1 MNLDRQKIIL
11 IGVAALTALAWGY
24 KLWPS
29 GTPIRTTVGPAGTAG
44 TTTGTT
50 TGATG
55 TTAPPVTVAAAAAP
69 VPRLTAAELS
79 AWAGVHRNEG
89 RDPFFTVEEMAARN
103 RPAVAARPASE
114 APSAP
119 LRQPLPTRT
128 LKLLMTAG
136 SVKTAT
142 IDDQVVRVGDRVGE
156 ERVVEIL
163 SDAVVLE
170 RGGERRRLELAGATS
185 TSGIILERVR

>member
-1 MNLDRQKIIL
+1 MNLDRQKSML

-29 GTPIRTTVGPAGTAG
+29 GTPIRPTGPAVTA
-44 TTTGTT
+44 GTT

-55 TTAPPVTVAAAAAP
+55 TNAPPVTIAAP
-69 VPRLTAAELS
+69 AGPAPRLSAAELS
-79 AWAGVHRNEG
+79 AWAGLHRNVG
-89 RDPFFTVEEMAARN
+89 RDPFFTVEEIAARN
-103 RPAVAARPASE
+103 RPAVVARPAPE

-119 LRQPLPTRT
+119 ARRPLATRT
-128 LKLLMTAG
+128 LTLVMTAG

-142 IDDQVVRVGDRVGE
+142 IDDQVVRVGDWVGD
-156 ERVVEIL
+156 ERVAEIL
-163 SDAVVLE
+163 SNAVVLE
-170 RGGERRRLELAGATS
+170 RGGERRRLELAGAKS

>member
-29 GTPIRTTVGPAGTAG
+29 GTPIRTTVGPAGT
-44 TTTGTT
+44 TS
-50 TGATG
+50 

-89 RDPFFTVEEMAARN
+89 RDPFFTVEEIAARN

-114 APSAP
+114 TPSAP
-119 LRQPLPTRT
+119 VRQPLPTHT